1 MVLEYDCDLDV
12 LYIKLS
18 EGMCAESEQVEPNV
32 VFDYDRNRRL
42 IGIEIENASDTVD
55 RTRLRV
61 SGFDLAGKLPGH
73 KEPAVS

>member
-12 LYIKLS
+12 LYIKLC

-32 VFDYDRNRRL
+32 VLDYDRNRRL

-55 RTRLRV
+55 RARLRV
-61 SGFDLAGKLPGH
+61 SGFDLAGKLPGR